1 LTANNPTD
9 EFQLT
14 IEQPQDLTV
23 YQWTP
28 VGGARLDTL
37 VRIRNSDGRVIASND
52 DNNNAV
58 MQAYREGTL
67 SVEPAGAYNSAVT
80 VGYVPRGTYTV
91 VADKYNGTGDY
102 RLVVVAEQPPDPT
115 PQPTP
120 GPTPGVNRIQLF
132 QEVSGH
138 ITANNPTDEFE
149 LTTEQ
154 PYNLTIYEW
163 TPAGG
168 ARLDTLVRI
177 KDSDGRVIASN
188 DDNNDAVFQAY
199 REGRLSV
206 EPAGGYNSAVV
217 VAVPA
222 GTYTIVAD
230 KYDGTGD
237 YRLVVVVN

>member
-14 IEQPQDLTV
+14 IEQPQGFTV

-28 VGGARLDTL
+28 VGGAHLDTL
-37 VRIRNSDGRVIASND
+37 VRIRNSDGREIASND

-80 VGYVPRGTYTV
+80 VVYVPRGTYTI

-102 RLVVVAEQPPDPT
+102 RLVVVAPQPPAPT

-132 QEVSGH
+132 QEVSGEL
-138 ITANNPTDEFE
+138 TANNPTDEFE
-149 LTTEQ
+149 LTIEQ
-154 PYNLTIYEW
+154 PRGLTVYQW

-168 ARLDTLVRI
+168 AGLDTLVRI
-177 KDSDGRVIASN
+177 RDSDGRMIASN

-199 REGRLSV
+199 REGTLSV

-217 VAVPA
+217 VAILP
-222 GTYTIVAD
+222 GTYTIVAG
-230 KYDGTGD
+230 KYNGAGD